1 MATGEAKLAAA
12 AEMKQQAW
20 WVEMAV
26 GAAGVGVAGGAAAAA
41 VPVKEEATE
50 SPGGSVVEM
59 AAVEKAAMDRS
70 HRNYRRWSVVA
81 TVAMDRS
88 HRNYR
93 RWSVVGTAAMDRS
106 RRKCMWPL
114 MAWKRWQ
121 SGMRWAGSPVES
133 SSARSEKVYCCLPR
147 GRATPRGVVGARN
160 HQLVGNRSND

>member
-1 MATGEAKLAAA
+1 
-12 AEMKQQAW
+12 
-20 WVEMAV
+20 MAV

-59 AAVEKAAMDRS
+59 AAVEKA
-70 HRNYRRWSVVA
+70 
-81 TVAMDRS
+81 AMDRS

-160 HQLVGNRSND
+160 HAPILS